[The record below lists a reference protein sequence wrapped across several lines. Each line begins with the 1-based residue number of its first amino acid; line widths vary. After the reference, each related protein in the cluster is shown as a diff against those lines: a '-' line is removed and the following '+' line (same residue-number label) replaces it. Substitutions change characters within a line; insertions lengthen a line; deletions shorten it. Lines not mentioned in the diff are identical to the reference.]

1 MARAF
6 ADRTIASMGRSQ
18 PGSATLHVTHHGFAR
33 SALGRDHITRCWRAA
48 IVVAMLIIVGTA
60 NSADVPPMLS
70 SEQMNASEI
79 ELALQKLNVLGR
91 VLYIAAH
98 PDDENTN
105 LMALWSNG
113 SLYDAAYLSITRG
126 DGGQNLIGPELREGL
141 GVIRTEEL
149 LAARRID
156 HANQFFS
163 RAIDFGFSKTAEEA
177 LRFWNHEKILSDVV
191 WVVRKFRP
199 DVMVARF
206 SPEDQLTHGHHTA
219 SAAPA
224 VEAFPAAGYPNRFPG
239 QLAFVKPW
247 QPTRL
252 VWNTS
257 PFFFSNRN
265 LPFDPTGLTVFEAGG
280 YNALLGKAY
289 TEIAATSLSMHKS
302 QGVGSPP
309 RRGARKEY
317 FKLLEG
323 QPMTSSLFEGI
334 DTTWSRVA
342 NSEST
347 ATQIRQI
354 ISEFHPAD
362 PAASVPELLQL
373 RQAMSG
379 IKDHSWVPE
388 KKAELDGIIAAC
400 LGLHVEASTT
410 NEAVTPGQTATIK
423 LEAINRCNIPVILK
437 ESRFPLSGDLM
448 KIDAALPS
456 NELVARDLSCK
467 IPENTPYSQPYWL
480 RTPGTLGAFAVDDQT
495 LVGLPENPPD
505 LPVEIVL
512 QVNGQELRYVEDTKY
527 RMVDPVAGELRR
539 PLVIE
544 PPVFVKVANTVLVF
558 VTSQPKSV
566 PVHITAAT
574 GPVKGELKLAVPQGW
589 GVYPASLPV
598 DLKAADAETVATF
611 TVKPPDQ
618 NSEGTL
624 RAIVSIDGRDYSF
637 ERVRISYPH
646 IGVHTLMP
654 PAEARLVRADIR
666 EKGDRIGYIPGAG
679 DDVPESLQQIG
690 YSVKILSESD
700 ITAKNLAQFSAV
712 VLGIRAYNTQERI
725 GNWLPE
731 LFAYVKAGG
740 VAVAQYNTLADLKT
754 EQLGPYPL
762 EISRDRVTDENA
774 EVRILA
780 PDHPLMTTPNKITS
794 KDFEGWVQ
802 ERGLYFPKKWDSAW
816 TQILSCNDPKEKP
829 LDGGLLVAKFGKG
842 FFVYTSYSW
851 FRQLPAGVPGAY
863 RLFANMLSLGK

>member
-1 MARAF
+1 M
-6 ADRTIASMGRSQ
+6 IA
-18 PGSATLHVTHHGFAR
+18 L
-33 SALGRDHITRCWRAA
+33 RC
-48 IVVAMLIIVGTA
+48 TA
-60 NSADVPPMLS
+60 NSADAPPLLS
-70 SEQMNASEI
+70 PEQMNGGEI
-79 ELALQKLNVLGR
+79 QLALQKLNVLGR
-91 VLYIAAH
+91 VLYVAAH

-113 SLYDAAYLSITRG
+113 TLYESAYLSITRG
-126 DGGQNLIGPELREGL
+126 DGGQNLIGPELRERL

-156 HANQFFS
+156 HGKQFFS
-163 RAIDFGFSKTAEEA
+163 RAIDFGFSKTAEETM
-177 LRFWNHEKILSDVV
+177 RIWDHDKILSDVV
-191 WVVRKFRP
+191 WVIRKFRP
-199 DVMVARF
+199 DVIVTRF

-219 SAAPA
+219 SAILAR
-224 VEAFPAAGYPNRFPG
+224 EAFSASGDPNRFPR

-247 QPTRL
+247 RATRL

-265 LPFDPTGLTVFEAGG
+265 LPFDPTGLTVLEAGA
-280 YNALLGKAY
+280 YNPLLGKAY
-289 TEIAATSLSMHKS
+289 TEIAAASLSMHKS

-317 FKLLEG
+317 FKPLEG
-323 QPMTSSLFEGI
+323 QPMTTSLFEGI
-334 DTTWSRVA
+334 DTSWARVA
-342 NSEST
+342 NSESI
-347 ATQIRQI
+347 ATEIRQI
-354 ISEFHPAD
+354 ISQFHPAD
-362 PAASVPELLQL
+362 PAASVPDLLKL

-379 IKDHSWVPE
+379 LNDDTWVPE
-388 KKAELDGIIAAC
+388 KKAELDEIIAAC

-410 NEAVTPGQTATIK
+410 NEAVTPGQTETIK
-423 LEAINRCNIPVILK
+423 LEAINRCNIPVTLQ
-437 ESRFPLSGDLM
+437 EVRFPLSGDSM

-456 NELVARDLSCK
+456 NELVTKDLSCK
-467 IPENTPYSQPYWL
+467 IPENASYSQPYWL
-480 RTPGTLGAFAVDDQT
+480 RKPGTLGAFAVDDQT
-495 LVGLPENPPD
+495 LVGLPENPPE

-512 QVNGQELRYVEDTKY
+512 QVNGQEVRYILDTKY
-527 RMVDPVAGELRR
+527 RTVDPVAGELRR
-539 PLVIE
+539 PLVVA
-544 PPVFVKVANTVLVF
+544 PPVFAKVADNVLVF
-558 VTSQPKSV
+558 ATKQPKPVSV
-566 PVHITAAT
+566 HVTAAT
-574 GPVKGELKLAVPQGW
+574 GPVKGELKLAVPEGW
-589 GVYPASLPV
+589 EVYPGSLPI
-598 DLKAADAETVATF
+598 DLNGANAETEATF

-618 NSEGTL
+618 NGEGTL
-624 RAIVSIDGRDYSF
+624 RAIVSINGRDYSF

-654 PAEARLVRADIR
+654 QAEVKLVRADIR
-666 EKGDRIGYIPGAG
+666 KKGDRIGYIPGAG
-679 DDVPESLQQIG
+679 DDVQESLQQIG

-700 ITAKNLAQFSAV
+700 ITASNLAQFSAV

-725 GNWLPE
+725 SNWLPE

-740 VAVAQYNTLADLKT
+740 VVIAQYNTLADLKT
-754 EQLGPYPL
+754 EQLAPYPL

-780 PDHPLMTTPNKITS
+780 PNHPLMTAPNKITS

-802 ERGLYFPKKWDSAW
+802 ERGLYFPKKWDPAW

-829 LDGGLLVAKFGKG
+829 LDGGLLVAKLGKG